1 MAVLTPHFL
10 DLDQVISIRYR
21 VGATLIRETRRFGGN
36 IDQSLARIA
45 QNKQFNKNKNQ
56 IHQTITSLYHSP
68 PHIKITINFANYL
81 F

>member
-1 MAVLTPHFL
+1 MAVLTPYFL
-10 DLDQVISIRYR
+10 DLDR
-21 VGATLIRETRRFGGN
+21 VGASSIQFETRRFGGN

-68 PHIKITINFANYL
+68 PHIKISISFAN
-81 F
+81 